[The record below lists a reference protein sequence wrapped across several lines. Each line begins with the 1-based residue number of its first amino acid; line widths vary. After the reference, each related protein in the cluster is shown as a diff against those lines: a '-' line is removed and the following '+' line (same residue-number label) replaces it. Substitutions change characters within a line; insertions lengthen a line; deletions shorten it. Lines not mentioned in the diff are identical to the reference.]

1 VQGTTV
7 YPDPR
12 VSRTVTARV
21 SVHAPDI
28 VSVACLT
35 GPGLAA
41 FTVQPL
47 PGGNILLVGPSPQR
61 RPEILPRNA
70 VVYDAGGHV
79 LAEEALGDGI
89 QHVLADSTGAVW
101 VGYSDEGVFGDD
113 PLGACGLIRFTPDL
127 TPAWRYPSDDN
138 PFGPIDDCEALNVDG
153 ATAWTC
159 YDSGYPIVRMD
170 EGILTGWRN
179 HVTEARALAVDGSR
193 AALCSGYGSDHDRLA
208 VGLLQNGDFQ
218 VTGEYR
224 LVLPS
229 QAALPVQTEVIGRGP
244 CLHLLTDDDWY
255 QLTISDLPSAMP
267 ARPSTRS

>member
-1 VQGTTV
+1 MTDGQ
-7 YPDPR
+7 DLQR
-12 VSRTVTARV
+12 RDEARRRERRREV
-21 SVHAPDI
+21 
-28 VSVACLT
+28 
-35 GPGLAA
+35 LA
-41 FTVQPL
+41 L
-47 PGGNILLVGPSPQR
+47 PGGNILLVGPRPQR

-70 VVYDAGGHV
+70 VVYDAGG
-79 LAEEALGDGI
+79 
-89 QHVLADSTGAVW
+89 HVLADSTGAVW

-159 YDSGYPIVRMD
+159 YDSGYPIVRID

-179 HVTEARALAVDGSR
+179 HVTEAGALAVDGSR

-229 QAALPVQTEVIGRGP
+229 QPALPVQTEVIGRGP

>member
-1 VQGTTV
+1 M
-7 YPDPR
+7 PR
-12 VSRTVTARV
+12 TSFPSPASPGR
-21 SVHAPDI
+21 
-28 VSVACLT
+28 
-35 GPGLAA
+35 GLAA
-41 FTVQPL
+41 FTMQPL

-159 YDSGYPIVRMD
+159 YDSGYPIVRID
-170 EGILTGWRN
+170 EGILTRLAQPRHRSQG
-179 HVTEARALAVDGSR
+179 ARGRRLPGRLVQRLRLGPRPARGRPAPKRRFPGHRRVPACPAKPGGPARLDGSHR
-193 AALCSGYGSDHDRLA
+193 PG
-208 VGLLQNGDFQ
+208 
-218 VTGEYR
+218 T
-224 LVLPS
+224 
-229 QAALPVQTEVIGRGP
+229 
-244 CLHLLTDDDWY
+244 
-255 QLTISDLPSAMP
+255 MP
-267 ARPSTRS
+267 APPHRR